1 MSLHYSWRPVT
12 SQNSVWLSHDTG
24 LLVNQGPLQW
34 FHGHGPWQLDTQNK
48 QTYKEA
54 RNRDRVSALLQ
65 KIATTK
71 KRPLGCTYRTEA
83 YRLRTSGVIH
93 TGQHCPSSVQPCRS
107 FEAMSELWP
116 LFFDTSSDV
125 TLLSLPSSIET
136 AESPLAST
144 QSSMTTYVL
153 APRSKVQILSC
164 KKNCSL
170 HQTLKPAVNQLEWNS
185 SPKYHLTCIF
195 FDMSTFGTIKISIV
209 LTVT

>member
-1 MSLHYSWRPVT
+1 MISWSRPLAIGYT
-12 SQNSVWLSHDTG
+12 
-24 LLVNQGPLQW
+24 
-34 FHGHGPWQLDTQNK
+34 K

-54 RNRDRVSALLQ
+54 RNRDRVRALSK
-65 KIATTK
+65 KIARPR
-71 KRPLGCTYRTEA
+71 KRPLGCTNQTKA

-107 FEAMSELWP
+107 FEAMSELWS

-125 TLLSLPSSIET
+125 TLLSLPSNIET

-153 APRSKVQILSC
+153 APRSKVQILFWRRTAPCS
-164 KKNCSL
+164 KPKNELSIKWNETV
-170 HQTLKPAVNQLEWNS
+170 HQVS
-185 SPKYHLTCIF
+185 
-195 FDMSTFGTIKISIV
+195 FDMYFLWHVNLWDNLNFNCFPQSNV